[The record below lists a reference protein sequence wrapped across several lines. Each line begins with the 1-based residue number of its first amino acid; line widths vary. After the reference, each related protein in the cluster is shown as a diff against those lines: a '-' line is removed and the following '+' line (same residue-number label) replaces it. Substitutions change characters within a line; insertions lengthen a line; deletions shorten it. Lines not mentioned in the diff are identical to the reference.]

1 MKIKNVLTS
10 AFVLSFILHV
20 SSILVLKF
28 LDVNSFKS
36 NSGEKVVEITILDAD
51 SETFKAMQIVE
62 QDQKPVNNELD
73 PNAKYLSQFNQKVV
87 KETRAAKTEAFKN
100 TGGKGITQG
109 QNAKPVENK
118 FTAQPQNKGEGG
130 FKLDKFKPQVD
141 WAAMAEKNVGGD
153 GRDVSSTTDYLKDHE
168 KGPQTTLSTR
178 EFLYY
183 TYFKRIKSQI
193 QQYWEPNIKKKIA
206 KIMKSGR
213 KIASEDRITKLV
225 IILNEEGNLTRVQVI
240 HDSGITDL
248 DDAAI
253 EAFKSAA
260 PFPNPPTGLIESD
273 GTVKIRWDFVLE
285 A

>member
-1 MKIKNVLTS
+1 M
-10 AFVLSFILHV
+10 
-20 SSILVLKF
+20 
-28 LDVNSFKS
+28 NSLKS
-36 NSGEKVVEITILDAD
+36 NTNEKTVEITILDPSQA
-51 SETFKAMQIVE
+51 ELNAKQIVE
-62 QDQKPVNNELD
+62 QDQKPVNNEVD
-73 PNAKYLSQFNQKVV
+73 PNSKYLSQFNQKVV
-87 KETRAAKTEAFKN
+87 KETKAQKTAEFKN

-109 QNAKPVENK
+109 QKARPTEQKLAV
-118 FTAQPQNKGEGG
+118 QPQNKGVDG
-130 FKLDKFKPQVD
+130 FKLERFKPQVD
-141 WAAMAEKNVGGD
+141 WSAMAQKNNGGD

-168 KGPQTTLSTR
+168 KGPQTVLSTR

-193 QQYWEPNIKKKIA
+193 QQYWEPNIKKKMA

-225 IILNEEGNLTRVQVI
+225 IVLNDSGNLVRVQVLS
-240 HDSGITDL
+240 DSGVQDL

-260 PFPNPPTGLIESD
+260 PFPNPPTGLMEGD